1 MLPSLCCLMASIPS
15 VSCSW
20 LSAGFAGSLRQ
31 AVPVGE
37 GIQTWLA

>member
-1 MLPSLCCLMASIPS
+1 MLPSLCALMASILS

-20 LSAGFAGSLRQ
+20 LSADVAGSLRQ

-37 GIQTWLA
+37 AIQTWLA